1 MKRALLAILLLATGS
16 TVFCALRN
24 ATFAAR
30 HELATQ
36 TSAWQAQ
43 TQQLARLHIEEQQ
56 ALERLR
62 ETRESLAA
70 QPRCRPSRRWRK
82 RSSRARR

>member
-1 MKRALLAILLLATGS
+1 
-16 TVFCALRN
+16 
-24 ATFAAR
+24 
-30 HELATQ
+30 
-36 TSAWQAQ
+36 
-43 TQQLARLHIEEQQ
+43 LARLHIEEQQ